1 MQLVQVEQVRFFTML
16 ALKLIGEPKN
26 ITQHKRG
33 NKGVWS

>member
-26 ITQHKRG
+26 VLPSAMWT
-33 NKGVWS
+33 